1 MGKFSAA
8 PTRKKPDD
16 TPTAEDFISGAN
28 EVAQAGTLPWENLD
42 SVRRH
47 SPFNL
52 RLTDAERAKLK
63 FISDNTPD
71 SMHDFCIKII
81 SPAIDEKVKAL
92 LKKMGTN
99 E

>member
-1 MGKFSAA
+1 MAKFSAA
-8 PTRKKPDD
+8 PTRKKTDA

-28 EVAQAGTLPWENLD
+28 EVAQAGALPWENLD
-42 SVRRH
+42 SVRRN

-63 FISDNTPD
+63 FISEHTPD

-81 SPAIDEKVKAL
+81 SPAIDEKINAI
-92 LKKMGTN
+92 LKKLN
-99 E
+99 SDS